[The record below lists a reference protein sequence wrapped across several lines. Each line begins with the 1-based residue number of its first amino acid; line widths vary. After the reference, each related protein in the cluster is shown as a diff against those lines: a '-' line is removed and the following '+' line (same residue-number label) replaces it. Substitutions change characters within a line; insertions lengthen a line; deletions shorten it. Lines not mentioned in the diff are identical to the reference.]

1 MGAPTDI
8 PYKII
13 DNLASLRGLAK
24 TLEHAKAIGV
34 DLEADSLYHFKEKV
48 CLIQLATGNVNAVID
63 PLVIEDVSVLKPI
76 FKQRD
81 SQKVFHGSDYDIR
94 SLFRDF
100 RITVDNMFD
109 TELASRFL
117 GFKETSLEAVLKNKF
132 NISLDKRYQRKDWSK
147 RPLPEEMI
155 AYAVKDVGF
164 LVPLAEQLKA
174 ELREKGR
181 LYWVYEECKYLSKVR
196 PNTADSNPLYV
207 YFKGAGKLNSRSLA
221 VLEALLQY
229 RRNLAQKKDKPLFRI
244 ISSRSLMDLA
254 EKKPV
259 SIKQLEKTNALS
271 PKQIGMYGQGVI
283 DAIKRA
289 MKLPSNVLPVYPRK
303 KAPIVSVAVAKRVRA
318 LRQWRDTQAKKLT
331 IDPALILTKS
341 LISTLAFQRP
351 LNLRHLSKIKELR
364 RWQVEEFGNDILTL
378 IKSAP

>member
-1 MGAPTDI
+1 MVAPTDI
-8 PYKII
+8 PYKNI
-13 DNLASLRGLAK
+13 DNSASLRSFVK
-24 TLEHAKAIGV
+24 TLENAKAIGV

-48 CLIQLATGNVNAVID
+48 CLIQLAAGNINAVID

-76 FKQRD
+76 FKKRD
-81 SQKVFHGSDYDIR
+81 NQKVFHGSDYDIR

-100 RITVDNMFD
+100 RISVDNMFD

-132 NISLDKRYQRKDWSK
+132 NISLDKKYQRKDWSK

-174 ELREKGR
+174 ELQEKGR
-181 LYWVYEECKYLSKVR
+181 LYWVYEECRYLSKVR
-196 PNTADSNPLYV
+196 PNTANPDPLYI

-229 RRNLAQKKDKPLFRI
+229 RRNIAQKKDKPLFRI
-244 ISSRSLMDLA
+244 ISSQSLMDLA

-259 SIKQLEKTNALS
+259 SIKQLEKTKALS

-283 DAIKRA
+283 DAILRA
-289 MKLPSNVLPVYPRK
+289 MKLPSDVLPVYPRK
-303 KAPIVSVAVAKRVRA
+303 RAPIVSVAVAKRVRA
-318 LRQWRDTQAKKLT
+318 LKQWRDTQAKKLT

-341 LISTLAFQRP
+341 LISTLAMQRP
-351 LNLRHLSKIKELR
+351 LDLRHLSKIKELR
-364 RWQVEEFGNDILTL
+364 SWQVEEFGNDILTL

>member
-13 DNLASLRGLAK
+13 DNSASLRSLAK

-76 FKQRD
+76 FKKRD

-132 NISLDKRYQRKDWSK
+132 NISLDKKYQRKDWSK

-196 PNTADSNPLYV
+196 PNAANSNPLYI

-271 PKQIGMYGQGVI
+271 PKQIGMFGQGVI
-283 DAIKRA
+283 DAIARA

>member
-1 MGAPTDI
+1 MVASTDI

-13 DNLASLRGLAK
+13 DNSASLRGLVN
-24 TLEHAKAIGV
+24 TLQHAKAIGV

-48 CLIQLATGNVNAVID
+48 CLIQLATEKINAVID
-63 PLVIEDVSVLKPI
+63 PLVIDDISVLKLI
-76 FKQRD
+76 FKKRD
-81 SQKVFHGSDYDIR
+81 SQKVFHGSDYDVR

-100 RITVDNMFD
+100 RITIDNMFD

-132 NISLDKRYQRKDWSK
+132 NISLDKKYQRKDWSK

-164 LVPLAEQLKA
+164 LVPLADQLKA
-174 ELREKGR
+174 ELQEKRR
-181 LYWVYEECKYLSKVR
+181 LHWVYEECKYLSKVR
-196 PNTADSNPLYV
+196 PNTADSHPLYL

-229 RRNLAQKKDKPLFRI
+229 RRNVAQKKDRPLFRI

-259 SIKQLEKTNALS
+259 SMKHLEKTNALS
-271 PKQIGMYGQGVI
+271 TKQIAMYGQGVI
-283 DAIKRA
+283 DAITSA
-289 MKLPSNVLPVYPRK
+289 MKLPSSALPVYPRK
-303 KAPIVSVAVAKRVRA
+303 RAPIVPVTVAKRVKR
-318 LRQWRDTQAKKLT
+318 LKQWRDTQAKKLT
-331 IDPALILTKS
+331 IDPSLILTKS
-341 LISTLAFQRP
+341 LISTLALQRP
-351 LNLRHLSKIKELR
+351 PDLRQLSKIKELR
-364 RWQVEEFGNDILTL
+364 NWQVKEFGTDILTL
-378 IKSAP
+378 VN